1 MKGWGPSTIENYG
14 DDVIAILL
22 TPESEIP
29 QGKTVEIV
37 PGIENRGKFWTVE
50 DDIQL
55 LELFVSEYD
64 PVEISTEMKRTEG
77 SVRCRIQQ
85 HIEDTLPQERK
96 DELDQYELDEIKSVL
111 LVMKND
117 NVVVYKIK
125 PKAGVKVKPL
135 SRVIL
140 NEKQQIAYDHI
151 LKGTS
156 IFLSGEAGTG
166 KTEVIKK
173 LNYEFGSSK
182 KIALT
187 STTGTSALLMGGVT
201 LHSYLGIG
209 LGDGTANWLA
219 GGIMR
224 VKYLKKRW
232 IDLDILVIDEISMM
246 NSELFDKLDQVGRIV
261 RGSESPRLADKPWGG
276 IQLLLSGDFLQ
287 LPVVGSS
294 VFTFEALSWNDSIEK
309 TVVLT
314 ENVRQQEDETWRK
327 ILGEIRVGKVSTT
340 TTSEL
345 NQRVDKEVGVDGI
358 IPTKILSHNMQVD
371 IVNCSALDGLALAN
385 PTLEFSEYNM
395 SVTKVISKKVN
406 DGKIEQIKRKSIAPV
421 DLQLCVGAQ
430 VMLIVNKMD
439 IGLVNGSR
447 GVVCGFSEDDG
458 LPLVKFVN
466 NVTIKIEEHDFNVTD
481 SSGLKVEFVLRQIP
495 LKIAYAISI
504 HKSQGITL
512 DCAEID
518 IRSCFCP
525 GQAYVALSRVKSLD
539 GLSLIGCF
547 DPTSVTAEKKCVDFY
562 NEKF

>member
-1 MKGWGPSTIENYG
+1 MTDTLIREKLFKYRTQECKKRVIPPYCVFANKIIDLLIEEKPTTTQKLISMKGWGPSKIENYG

-22 TPESEIP
+22 TPEAEIP

-37 PGIENRGKFWTVE
+37 PGIENHGKIWEVE

-64 PVEISTEMKRTEG
+64 PVEISTEINRTEG
-77 SVRCRIQQ
+77 SIRCRIQK

-96 DELDQYELDEIKSVL
+96 DELDQYELDEVKSVL

-125 PKAGVKVKPL
+125 PKTGVKVKPV
-135 SRVIL
+135 SKVIL
-140 NEKQQIAYDHI
+140 NEKQQTAYDHI
-151 LKGTS
+151 LKGAS

-261 RGSESPRLADKPWGG
+261 TQVGG
-276 IQLLLSGDFLQ
+276 
-287 LPVVGSS
+287 
-294 VFTFEALSWNDSIEK
+294 
-309 TVVLT
+309 
-314 ENVRQQEDETWRK
+314 
-327 ILGEIRVGKVSTT
+327 
-340 TTSEL
+340 
-345 NQRVDKEVGVDGI
+345 
-358 IPTKILSHNMQVD
+358 
-371 IVNCSALDGLALAN
+371 
-385 PTLEFSEYNM
+385 
-395 SVTKVISKKVN
+395 
-406 DGKIEQIKRKSIAPV
+406 
-421 DLQLCVGAQ
+421 
-430 VMLIVNKMD
+430 
-439 IGLVNGSR
+439 
-447 GVVCGFSEDDG
+447 
-458 LPLVKFVN
+458 
-466 NVTIKIEEHDFNVTD
+466 
-481 SSGLKVEFVLRQIP
+481 
-495 LKIAYAISI
+495 
-504 HKSQGITL
+504 
-512 DCAEID
+512 
-518 IRSCFCP
+518 
-525 GQAYVALSRVKSLD
+525 
-539 GLSLIGCF
+539 
-547 DPTSVTAEKKCVDFY
+547 
-562 NEKF
+562 